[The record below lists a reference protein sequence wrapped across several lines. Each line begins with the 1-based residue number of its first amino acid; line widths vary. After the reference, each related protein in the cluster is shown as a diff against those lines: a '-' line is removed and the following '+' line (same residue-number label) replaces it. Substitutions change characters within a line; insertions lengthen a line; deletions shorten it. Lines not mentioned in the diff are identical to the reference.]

1 MICAESPGV
10 VVCCVPLFHAD
21 TTWEA
26 RVAEAE
32 MDENDIIIKIS
43 NYLRSAGSNSRQ
55 FSLEYSAI
63 DTDQK
68 LPIGSTAKYVD
79 QAAED
84 VGLDIIR
91 KGATMA
97 SFRPKPGTLLA

>member
-1 MICAESPGV
+1 MVVFCA
-10 VVCCVPLFHAD
+10 PLGHPY
-21 TTWEA
+21 TTWEVRA
-26 RVAEAE
+26 AEVE

-43 NYLRSAGSNSRQ
+43 DYLRSAGINSRH

-63 DTDQK
+63 DSDQK
-68 LPIGSTAKYVD
+68 LPVGSTAKYVE